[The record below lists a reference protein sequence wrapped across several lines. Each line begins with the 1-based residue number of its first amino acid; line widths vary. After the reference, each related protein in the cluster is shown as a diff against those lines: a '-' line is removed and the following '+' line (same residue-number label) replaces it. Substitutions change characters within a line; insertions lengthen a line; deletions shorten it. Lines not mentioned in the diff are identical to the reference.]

1 MVIIKNQEKKLQKNR
16 FSRNP
21 KKPKISLGDAGII
34 TKNEGRLEFIQLS
47 FIRKL
52 AKKFISKKKS
62 EIDLIRE
69 KIWYL
74 GVPNFILQKK
84 SKNSR
89 MGKGK
94 GMIERKVIRIRRG
107 VVLFEFKGISPIK
120 LQKLIKKINKILS
133 VKFTYIF
140 EYDKR
145 YCIWSNREKYIYY
158 FSKYLYA

>member
-1 MVIIKNQEKKLQKNR
+1 MVIIQNQEKKLQKNR

-21 KKPKISLGDAGII
+21 KKPKTSLGDSGII

-47 FIRKL
+47 SIKKFV
-52 AKKFISKKKS
+52 KKFINKKKS
-62 EIDLIRE
+62 DIDITRE

-107 VVLFEFKGISPIK
+107 VVLFEFKGVSPLR
-120 LQKLIKKINKILS
+120 LQKLVDKINKFLS
-133 VKFTYIF
+133 VKFTFIF
-140 EYDKR
+140 EHHNFY
-145 YCIWSNREKYIYY
+145 SV
-158 FSKYLYA
+158 